1 MTLHVEVLLPDRS
14 LWSGEAGLVI
24 AKTID
29 GDIGVMT
36 GHAPVFGILSP
47 GSVVRVREVPGDEN
61 NGDVVRAAV
70 RDGFL
75 SVTNDRV
82 SILASSGELSG
93 EVDAGAAQAVRIV
106 TDAAF
111 HLNAGFREN
120 TTPMYFDLLGYRSEY
135 SSLTQTGWLNP
146 PDNRRFIRNL
156 IAQFFDAAIGSSAAS
171 AETLRR

>member
-29 GDIGVMT
+29 GDIGVQT
-36 GHAPVFGILSP
+36 GHSPVFGILSP

-61 NGDVVRAAV
+61 SGDVVRAAV

-75 SVTNDRV
+75 SVTGNRV

-93 EVDAGAAQAVRIV
+93 EVDVNAAQADL
-106 TDAAF
+106 TAA
-111 HLNAGFREN
+111 AE
-120 TTPMYFDLLGYRSEY
+120 
-135 SSLTQTGWLNP
+135 
-146 PDNRRFIRNL
+146 
-156 IAQFFDAAIGSSAAS
+156 AAGSSAA
-171 AETLRR
+171 AEESPEVKYARARLRAAGDQA